1 MSSLIIMRI
10 VMNMK
15 NITSSTKTSESIEL
29 FDLHIVNC
37 DLWCWCCVRLS
48 DYDYAVAFLRSEV
61 IGFA

>member
-15 NITSSTKTSESIEL
+15 NITSSTKASESIEL

-48 DYDYAVAFLRSEV
+48 DYDYAVAFLR
-61 IGFA
+61 